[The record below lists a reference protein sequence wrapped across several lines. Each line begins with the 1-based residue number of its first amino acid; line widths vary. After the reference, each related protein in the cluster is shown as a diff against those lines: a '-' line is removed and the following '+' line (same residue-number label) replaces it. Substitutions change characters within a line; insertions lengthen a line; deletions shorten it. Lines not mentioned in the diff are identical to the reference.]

1 MTFGMPAENESR
13 PLLALVAA
21 TSLALVG
28 GCSPAAPPS
37 EGTNDH
43 ESAIA
48 VHPPTWPAVKWPL
61 PADAALEARVQALIQ
76 KMTLEEKVGQL
87 VQGDINSMTPDD
99 MRKYHLGS
107 VLAGGGSSPG
117 GDEFAPPAKW
127 LALADAFYA
136 ASIDTS
142 NGGVAI
148 PSIWGIDAMHGHSNI
163 IGATLFPHNIGLG
176 AMRDP
181 DLIQRIGEITAI
193 EVRATGI
200 DWTFAPTVTVPQD
213 DRWGRTYEG
222 FSESPDVVASYAGRM
237 VIGLQGEPGKPDFLD
252 SAHVLSSAK
261 HFLGDGGTYQGRD
274 QGDTR
279 VSEGVLSSLHAAGY
293 RPAIAAGVET
303 IMASYSSWNGVKMHG
318 SHDLLTDVLKGRMD
332 FQGFIVGDWNG
343 HGQVPGCSNDSC
355 AQALNAGLDMFMAPD
370 SWLGLY
376 KNLADQVRSGV
387 ITKARL
393 DDAVAR
399 ILRVKLQAHV
409 FEEGLPSKRALAGK
423 YELLGSA
430 E

>member
-1 MTFGMPAENESR
+1 MTTRRRPMTFGMPGKNESR

-21 TSLALVG
+21 ASLALGG
-28 GCSPAAPPS
+28 GCSPTAPPS
-37 EGTNDH
+37 ASTDNH
-43 ESAIA
+43 ESATA
-48 VHPPTWPAVKWPL
+48 VHPQTWPAVKWPL
-61 PADAALEARVQALIQ
+61 PADAALEARVQALMQ

-142 NGGVAI
+142 NGGVGI

-181 DLIQRIGEITAI
+181 DLIQRIGEVTAI

-222 FSESPDVVASYAGRM
+222 FSESPDVVASYADRM
-237 VIGLQGEPGKPDFLD
+237 VIGLQGEPGKADFLD

-279 VSEGVLSSLHAAGY
+279 VSESVLSSLHAAGY

-303 IMASYSSWNGVKMHG
+303 IMASYSSWNGLKMHG

-355 AQALNAGLDMFMAPD
+355 AQALNAGLDMFMVPD

-376 KNLADQVRSGV
+376 KNL
-387 ITKARL
+387 
-393 DDAVAR
+393 
-399 ILRVKLQAHV
+399 
-409 FEEGLPSKRALAGK
+409 
-423 YELLGSA
+423 
-430 E
+430 